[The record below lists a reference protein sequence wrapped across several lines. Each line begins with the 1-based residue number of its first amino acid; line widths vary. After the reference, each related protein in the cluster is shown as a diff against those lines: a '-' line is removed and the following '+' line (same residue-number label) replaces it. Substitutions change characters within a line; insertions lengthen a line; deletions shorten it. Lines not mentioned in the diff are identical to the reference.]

1 MYFPTAVLFLTK
13 NFAFFTILL
22 YDICPPFVLD
32 NIEEVGCKAEFRVE
46 KPDLPRL
53 LEAMQLPPRF
63 TCQQRSICD
72 AMEGLCMLLRRV
84 SYPCRYSDLIPQFGG
99 KPVSVISLITNHV
112 IDYIFETHGHLITER
127 NHNILNPQALQSYAD
142 AISKKGAP
150 LTIVLASLMA
160 LSDQFADQT
169 KTKGWYTMDIKG
181 FMPLR
186 SNQRLYQMDV

>member
-1 MYFPTAVLFLTK
+1 MQSRISCRKTR
-13 NFAFFTILL
+13 FTSSSGS
-22 YDICPPFVLD
+22 Y
-32 NIEEVGCKAEFRVE
+32 
-46 KPDLPRL
+46 
-53 LEAMQLPPRF
+53 MQLPPRF

-150 LTIVLASLMA
+150 LNNC
-160 LSDQFADQT
+160 F
-169 KTKGWYTMDIKG
+169 G
-181 FMPLR
+181 FIDGTVRPICR
-186 SNQRLYQMDV
+186 PDKNQRVVYNGHKRLHAIKIQSTSLPNGRIGNMYGPTGKFCFYKCQGI